1 MIFSRAC
8 DWPKTAQRRDRSLVQ
23 INRITIHLKTI
34 MDFHRNTPKTSCLSC
49 LKLGHKIKS
58 RISHLSQASSR
69 SSQSQQQAA
78 TWLRCPCLFMYSQQH
93 KTASSSSTFL
103 ACLFITESP
112 AACQSFKKKGNEFEE
127 SEKLQMIKGKGN
139 VLSENTFT

>member
-34 MDFHRNTPKTSCLSC
+34 MDFHRNTPKQVVYLALNWGTKLNLAFPTCHRRHPGPHSHSSRLLHGCAVHVCSCIRSSTRPPPPPAPSWL
-49 LKLGHKIKS
+49 
-58 RISHLSQASSR
+58 ASSLQR
-69 SSQSQQQAA
+69 ALQPV
-78 TWLRCPCLFMYSQQH
+78 RGF
-93 KTASSSSTFL
+93 KT
-103 ACLFITESP
+103 
-112 AACQSFKKKGNEFEE
+112 GNEFEE